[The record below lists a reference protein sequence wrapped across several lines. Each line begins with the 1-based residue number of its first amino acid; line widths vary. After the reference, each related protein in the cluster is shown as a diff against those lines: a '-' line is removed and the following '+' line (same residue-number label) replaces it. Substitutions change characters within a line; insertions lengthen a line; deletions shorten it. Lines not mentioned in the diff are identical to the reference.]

1 MNTEQNT
8 VGRRRFLTYLV
19 AAPTLTIA
27 ARIGLDGLAPV
38 QAEAVVPSLP
48 QPAEAFDVGDAV
60 VAASAPTAGLMKLEI
75 TEDNRVRLELPRAEV
90 GQGITTSAAMIV
102 AEELDARLTDVD
114 VPLSDARPEFLY
126 NQITG
131 GSTAVRSLWGP
142 LRTMAAAARARL
154 VTAAAERWGV
164 SATTLSTRD
173 TTVFAPDG
181 RSATYGSLSAD
192 AAKVVVPAVSS
203 SPKPAS
209 QYTVVGT
216 PTTRIDA
223 RDIVTGKAQ
232 FALDIPVA
240 GALPT
245 VVARPPTINGTVR
258 SVDDSAARGMPG
270 VVAVTPIP
278 TGVAVSAETFD
289 QALKAKEALQISW
302 NAGTIDGLSDTNIRT
317 KLASAAPPLLVPGL
331 LTQYLDAEF
340 DFAFVNHAPMEVLS
354 AVADVRAGEAELWFA
369 SKTPIVAKQT
379 IAGELGLP
387 EDKVTVHVTRAG
399 GSFGRRLFFDAPL
412 EAAQVS
418 KAISK
423 PVKLMWT
430 RNDDMRHGRLRPATH
445 HKIRATYALGQV
457 LTYEHRMASVEVD
470 FRHGLGEALTAGGAK
485 LGNSSFGQTVYA
497 LTKTVPYNFG
507 VITDTLTELPLPMHT
522 ASWRSVYSATAR
534 AAEEV
539 MVDELARKLGKDPV
553 AFRLEFLKNSA
564 QRAVLNKVAAGG
576 NWGRAMP
583 SGWAQGVAYHEEYRS
598 RCACLVEIDATTRSA
613 PRVTKAVMAVDV
625 GTAINPSGLKA
636 QLMGGLMDG
645 ISTIL
650 QAGNHI
656 DNGKVR
662 EGSFSDFHY
671 ARQRH
676 APVQLDIHLVPS
688 GGDPGGAGELGVT
701 TAAGAVANAY
711 ARATGTKP
719 RRFPINF

>member
-1 MNTEQNT
+1 MRTEQNT

-48 QPAEAFDVGDAV
+48 QPAEAFDLGDAV

-90 GQGITTSAAMIV
+90 GQGITTTAAMIV
-102 AEELDARLTDVD
+102 AEELGARLADVD

-131 GSTAVRSLWGP
+131 GSTSVRSLWGP

-192 AAKVVVPAVSS
+192 AAKVLVPAVSS

-232 FALDIPVA
+232 YPLDIP
-240 GALPT
+240 
-245 VVARPPTINGTVR
+245 
-258 SVDDSAARGMPG
+258 
-270 VVAVTPIP
+270 
-278 TGVAVSAETFD
+278 
-289 QALKAKEALQISW
+289 ALKAKEALQISW
-302 NAGTIDGLSDTNIRT
+302 NAGTIDGLSDANIGT

-331 LTQYLDAEF
+331 LTQYLDGEF

-379 IAGELGLP
+379 IARELGLP

-399 GSFGRRLFFDAPL
+399 GSFGRRLFFEAPL

-418 KAISK
+418 KALSK
-423 PVKLMWT
+423 
-430 RNDDMRHGRLRPATH
+430 
-445 HKIRATYALGQV
+445 
-457 LTYEHRMASVEVD
+457 
-470 FRHGLGEALTAGGAK
+470 LTAGGAE
-485 LGNSSFGQTVYA
+485 LGNSGFGQT
-497 LTKTVPYNFG
+497 
-507 VITDTLTELPLPMHT
+507 
-522 ASWRSVYSATAR
+522 
-534 AAEEV
+534 
-539 MVDELARKLGKDPV
+539 VDELARKLGKDPV

-576 NWGRAMP
+576 NWGRTMP

-625 GTAINPSGLKA
+625 GRAVNPSGLKA
-636 QLMGGLMDG
+636 QLT
-645 ISTIL
+645 STSTWCRPAVIPVE
-650 QAGNHI
+650 QAN
-656 DNGKVR
+656 
-662 EGSFSDFHY
+662 S
-671 ARQRH
+671 A
-676 APVQLDIHLVPS
+676 
-688 GGDPGGAGELGVT
+688 
-701 TAAGAVANAY
+701 
-711 ARATGTKP
+711 
-719 RRFPINF
+719 